1 MNINFLLILLII
13 VLFLYFQKL
22 YENFAEL
29 ENKPPEST
37 LVQSCPDNYT
47 LKDELCYQD
56 SELKCPKDSIF
67 IDEGCYSPDFL
78 ETNTCPE
85 YHRLIDDKCYKLEK
99 NSAKCDS
106 KRKIF
111 TFEGY

>member
-1 MNINFLLILLII
+1 MNINLLLILLII

-37 LVQSCPDNYT
+37 LVQTCPDNYT
-47 LKDELCYQD
+47 LKDGLCYLD
-56 SELKCPKDSIF
+56 SELICPEDSIY

-78 ETNTCPE
+78 ETNTWVNIKLLLLVGPE
-85 YHRLIDDKCYKLEK
+85 IP
-99 NSAKCDS
+99 
-106 KRKIF
+106 IF
-111 TFEGY
+111 